1 MLEVLP
7 CPRCKG
13 IPQIKHWSYLEDDV
27 SIYCCGV
34 TVDGGAGQW
43 NEYAVAMDAFLEAE
57 WLKEVS
63 AMTQAHFRDE
73 LPLSEDAWAELW
85 AANKNSRVEVENAK
99 QAIFEMSAEG
109 KK

>member
-1 MLEVLP
+1 MPEILV
-7 CPRCKG
+7 CPKCKG
-13 IPQIKHWSYLEDDV
+13 APQIKHWSCHEDDI
-27 SIYCCGV
+27 SIFCCGV
-34 TVDGGAGQW
+34 TVDGGHEQW

-63 AMTQAHFRDE
+63 AMTQAHFRNE

-85 AANKNSRVEVENAK
+85 AANKNSRVAVEDAK
-99 QAIFEMSAEG
+99 RTIFDAPAEG